1 MMTAVESAENRAA
14 GVATPGLNGSA
25 VNVGGGA
32 ADTPEQLEAR
42 VAELVDMLVQTR
54 EALDHAERR
63 HQIDLA
69 LIQADA
75 IDLETAR
82 LLTEQAVSQMSSRDV
97 SKAVRELKQRK
108 AFLFRPAGG
117 ATGLNAR
124 GEGGRAIAP
133 GAMGARNT
141 GGASAQLRASANE
154 AATTGDR
161 AALLRYLRAR
171 RGE

>member
-1 MMTAVESAENRAA
+1 MNTASDATDTRA
-14 GVATPGLNGSA
+14 SQ
-25 VNVGGGA
+25 GGA
-32 ADTPEQLEAR
+32 AGASNSPEQLESR
-42 VAELVDMLVQTR
+42 VAELIETLAQTR

-82 LLTEQAVSQMSSRDV
+82 LLTEHAVTQMSDRDV
-97 SKAVRELKQRK
+97 ARAVRDLKQRK
-108 AFLFRPAGG
+108 PFLFRASAPGAGG
-117 ATGLNAR
+117 RVPT
-124 GEGGRAIAP
+124 
-133 GAMGARNT
+133 GAMGARAAS
-141 GGASAQLRASANE
+141 GPSAQLRASANE
-154 AATTGDR
+154 AAVSGDR

>member
-1 MMTAVESAENRAA
+1 MTAAVETTENRAA
-14 GVATPGLNGSA
+14 AGSTSAGAVPG
-25 VNVGGGA
+25 
-32 ADTPEQLEAR
+32 TTEQLEAR
-42 VAELVDMLVQTR
+42 VNELIETLAQTR

-82 LLTEQAVSQMSSRDV
+82 LLTEQTLQQMSDRDV
-97 SKAVRELKQRK
+97 ARAVRELRQRK
-108 AFLFRPAGG
+108 AFLFRNPAQPR
-117 ATGLNAR
+117 ATP
-124 GEGGRAIAP
+124 GGRSAP
-133 GAMGARNT
+133 GAMGPRAQP
-141 GGASAQLRASANE
+141 GPSPQLRASAAE

-171 RGE
+171 RGG